1 MALLDSAFDGTV
13 GALVAAGFAW
23 LASRGTRRSRRQ
35 QQQDEWERRA
45 DELVERAQRD
55 ARKQSEGEIRYLRA
69 ESARK
74 DALLAAKDEEI
85 RRLNRLLNRGRGA
98 DD

>member
-13 GALVAAGFAW
+13 GALVAGSVAL
-23 LASRGTRRSRRQ
+23 LASRTTRRSRRQ
-35 QQQDEWERRA
+35 QQQDEWESRA

-55 ARKQSEGEIRYLRA
+55 ARKQAEGEIRYLRG

-74 DALLAAKDEEI
+74 DAQIASKDEEI